1 MSWYH
6 KGKKVESIE
15 DMPQGVFGFVY
26 LITHDVTGKMYIG
39 KKQLMTTR
47 TLPPLK
53 GERKKRKVIKEG
65 SWKTYYGSQAEM
77 KQLVKE
83 SESLEEFDRRILRY
97 CFTKKELTYRELE
110 EQVLHK
116 VLEDDRFLNSNI
128 QGRFFRKDLVPLQM
142 KQNVTNKT
150 K

>member
-1 MSWYH
+1 MSWFH
-6 KGKKVESIE
+6 NGKKVESIE
-15 DMPQGVFGFVY
+15 DMPKGVFGFVY
-26 LITHDVTGKMYIG
+26 LITHVVSGKMYIG
-39 KKQLMTTR
+39 KKQLMTNR

-65 SWKTYYGSQAEM
+65 NWISYYGSQAEM

-116 VLEDDRFLNSNI
+116 VLEDDRYLNSNI
-128 QGRFFRKDLVPLQM
+128 QGRFFRKDLIP
-142 KQNVTNKT
+142 KE
-150 K
+150 

>member
-1 MSWYH
+1 MSWFY

-15 DMPQGVFGFVY
+15 DMPKGVFGFIYVV
-26 LITHDVTGKMYIG
+26 THVISGKKYIG

-65 SWKTYYGSQAEM
+65 SWKTYYGSQKEI
-77 KQLVKE
+77 KELVASSTPE
-83 SESLEEFDRRILRY
+83 DFHREVLRY

-110 EQVLHK
+110 EQVLHR
-116 VLEDDRFLNSNI
+116 VLEDDDFLNSNI
-128 QGRFFRKDLVPLQM
+128 LGKFFGKDLIS
-142 KQNVTNKT
+142 KE
-150 K
+150 

>member
-1 MSWYH
+1 MSWYY
-6 KGKKVESIE
+6 KGKEIESIE
-15 DMPQGVFGFVY
+15 DMPEGVFGFVY
-26 LITHDVTGKMYIG
+26 LITHVVSGKMYIG
-39 KKQLMTTR
+39 KKQLMTNR

-83 SESLEEFDRRILRY
+83 SESLQEFDRRILRY

-116 VLEDDRFLNSNI
+116 VLEDDRYLNSNLL
-128 QGRFFRKDLVPLQM
+128 GKFYRRDLITE
-142 KQNVTNKT
+142 K
-150 K
+150 

>member
-1 MSWYH
+1 MDWIY
-6 KGKKVESIE
+6 KGKQVKTIE
-15 DMPQGVFGFVY
+15 DMPKGVFGFVY
-26 LITHDVTGKMYIG
+26 QITHVVSGKMYIG
-39 KKQLMTTR
+39 KKQLMTNR

-53 GERKKRKVIKEG
+53 GERKKRKVTKEG

-83 SESLEEFDRRILRY
+83 AKSLEEFDRRILRY

-128 QGRFFRKDLVPLQM
+128 SGKYYRKDLIA
-142 KQNVTNKT
+142 KE
-150 K
+150 

>member
-1 MSWYH
+1 MSWFY

-15 DMPQGVFGFVY
+15 DMPKGVFGFVY
-26 LITHDVTGKMYIG
+26 LITHVVTGKMYIG
-39 KKQLMTTR
+39 KKQLMTNR

-53 GERKKRKVIKEG
+53 GERKKRKVTKEG

-97 CFTKKELTYRELE
+97 CFTKKELTYYETKELFCRGVIE
-110 EQVLHK
+110 A
-116 VLEDDRFLNSNI
+116 DNSYLNDNI
-128 QGRFFRKDLVPLQM
+128 QGRFFRRDFI
-142 KQNVTNKT
+142 NKE
-150 K
+150 

>member
-1 MSWYH
+1 MSWFH
-6 KGKKVESIE
+6 KGKEVLSIE

-26 LITHDVTGKMYIG
+26 QITHLISGKIYIG
-39 KKQLMTTR
+39 KKQLMTNR

-53 GERKKRKVIKEG
+53 GERKKRKVTKEG
-65 SWKTYYGSQAEM
+65 NWINYYGSQAEM

-83 SESLEEFDRRILRY
+83 SDNLEEFDRRILRY

-116 VLEDDRFLNSNI
+116 VLEDDRYLNSNLL
-128 QGRFFRKDLVPLQM
+128 GKFYRRDLIS
-142 KQNVTNKT
+142 KE
-150 K
+150 

>member
-26 LITHDVTGKMYIG
+26 LITHVVSGKMYIG

-65 SWKTYYGSQAEM
+65 NWLSYYGSQAEM

-83 SESLEEFDRRILRY
+83 SESLQEFDRRILRY

-116 VLEDDRFLNSNI
+116 VLEDDRFLNSNLL
-128 QGRFFRKDLVPLQM
+128 GKFYRRDLITE
-142 KQNVTNKT
+142 K
-150 K
+150 